1 MIISLNKSNAFQ
13 NKTNREE
20 EFIMTEQKQKQKLQK
35 GKSYITVVG
44 KAKVSE
50 NTFSGDKTSKT
61 SDYQFKNLN
70 LGIETQKGN
79 VVYGSMMGG
88 FSPSMDYPIKA
99 RTQGENGQGENVD
112 ISWADR
118 LNKSIV
124 DTLNKFS
131 TINIGL
137 VRIGD
142 EPAEGEED
150 NRKLDVKRFLS
161 FYDAHDYIQANLKDG
176 MMIMAKGSYAF
187 QNYKEE
193 DQKKFEIT
201 DIFLSK
207 TADGEGFANFVQTVL
222 IDEDSFSKASMKD
235 AKDTGEIM
243 ISARAVDYVSKI
255 DNKKVGKNMTF
266 NLPISIKINK
276 ENPEMTNKIVNSLFK
291 VKKGKIREITLE
303 GQIFEGYE
311 QSEVSDK
318 DIQISKDVQELIA
331 MGLYSAEEA
340 KEKMT
345 VRGNKV
351 SKLLF
356 TRPFIL
362 KDKDDATKISM
373 DISDDK
379 YLPEDLF
386 VDTEAKDSTT
396 DLGGTTGEEASND
409 NGDVSWLEGLN
420 LPE

>member
-1 MIISLNKSNAFQ
+1 MWLKLIIVKSLNKCYA
-13 NKTNREE
+13 KTNREE

-44 KAKVSE
+44 NAKVSE
-50 NTFSGDKTSKT
+50 FTFSGNKDSKT
-61 SDYQFKNLN
+61 SDYQYKRLN
-70 LGIETQKGN
+70 LGIETTKGN
-79 VVYGSMMGG
+79 VVYGEAMGG
-88 FSPSMDYPIKA
+88 YSPSQNYPIKA
-99 RTQGENGQGENVD
+99 RTEAGENVD

-118 LNKSIV
+118 LNESIV
-124 DTLNKFS
+124 GTLNKFS
-131 TINIGL
+131 TINVGL

-142 EPAEGEED
+142 APEGEEED
-150 NRKLDVKRFLS
+150 KRKLDVKRFLS
-161 FYDAHDYIQANLKDG
+161 FYDAHDYIQEHLVDG
-176 MMIMAKGSYAF
+176 TMIMAKGSYAF

-222 IDEDSFSKASMKD
+222 IDEDSFNPKTSMKD
-235 AKDTGEIM
+235 AKETGEIM

-255 DNKKVGKNMTF
+255 DGKKVGMNMTF
-266 NLPISIKINK
+266 ALPISVKINK
-276 ENPEMTNKIVNSLFK
+276 ENPEMTTKIVNNLFK
-291 VKKGKIREITLE
+291 LKKGKIREITLE

-318 DIQISKDVQELIA
+318 DIQISKDVQELID
-331 MGLYSAEEA
+331 MGLYSKEEA

-362 KDKDDATKISM
+362 KDKDDATKLKM
-373 DISDDK
+373 DSSDDK
-379 YLPEDLF
+379 YVPEDLF
-386 VDTEAKDSTT
+386 VDIEAKEETTT
-396 DLGGTTGEEASND
+396 DLGGTSEESSNDTGEN
-409 NGDVSWLEGLN
+409 WLMDLGL
-420 LPE
+420 E